1 MTVLFCG
8 STGRKITLTNQIAS
22 SGEGTVWGTDYS
34 GYLAKVY
41 HLPHHER
48 VKKLEVMVTHPPRE
62 PNSHHNHFS
71 FAWPKSLL
79 RDSNGWVLGFLMPAI
94 TGGVELIDV
103 YNPQRRQQLGLEINW
118 YFLHATAMNIASII
132 QALHVEGHVLGDI
145 KSQNILVNNRALPSI
160 IDTDSFQVCHPNTGE
175 IYRCLVGSEGFTP
188 VELMGKDFHITD
200 QTEVHDRFR
209 LAVIIY
215 HLLFGNHP
223 FQGHWIGKE
232 DSPDTNQLIRR
243 GFWPYASNSLIQP
256 GPLTIPLDIVHP
268 EIQQCFKRCFNDGH
282 TRSDLRPTAEEWFKA
297 LKVAI
302 EDLTPCSQITNHYHS
317 KTYGNCYWCE
327 RASTLGVDIFP
338 GVTIQQPQS
347 SATSSTSQSKIFAAD
362 NIAELVKHK
371 GQEITVVGKIISIN
385 DHAQDNKFILNF
397 GQLELSN
404 KNLGYFRIIISS
416 SNIKSIADFLNVK
429 FNALKDL
436 VGENVTIKGILEVC
450 QKKNCCFP
458 QFFLEDPNLKIANN
472 QIKTNKLEAKTA
484 SQNSTQ
490 SKRAKIYNQ
499 SSPKTKPAKTA
510 HLTSAL
516 PQIQLAATYYKDGL
530 ALAKLGDY
538 LGAIDAYNR
547 SLVLDPNN
555 ALVYRSRGNA
565 YVRTY
570 NYYKAITNYDQA
582 LCLDARDG
590 IVYYNRGTVREK
602 LGNKQ
607 GAIHDFVKAENLGI
621 QSARRKL
628 RQLGR

>member
-8 STGRKITLTNQIAS
+8 STNKKITLTNQIAR
-22 SGEGTVWGTDYS
+22 SGEGTVWNTDWS

-41 HLPHHER
+41 HSPHHER
-48 VKKLEVMVTHPPRE
+48 VNKLEVMVTHPPKE
-62 PNSHHNHFS
+62 PNSHLNHFS

-79 RDSNGWVLGFLMPAI
+79 KDSNGWVLGFLMPAI
-94 TGGVELIDV
+94 REGKELIDI
-103 YNPQRRQQLGLEINW
+103 YNPHRRQQLGLEINW

-132 QALHVEGHVLGDI
+132 QALHVEGYVLGDI
-145 KSQNILVNNRALPSI
+145 KSQNILVNNCALPSI

-223 FQGHWIGKE
+223 FQGRWTGAG
-232 DSPDTNQLIRR
+232 DSPDTNQLINQ
-243 GFWPYASNSLIQP
+243 GFWPYAPNSLIEL
-256 GPLTIPLDIVHP
+256 GLWANPLNIVHSQ
-268 EIQQCFKRCFNDGH
+268 IQQCFKRCFNDGH
-282 TRSDLRPTAEEWFKA
+282 TKPDLRPTAGEWVKA

-302 EDLTPCSQITNHYHS
+302 ADLTPCSQMTNHYHS
-317 KTYGNCYWCE
+317 LSYGKCYWCE
-327 RASTLGVDIFP
+327 YASKLGIDIFP
-338 GVTIQQPQS
+338 DVTIQPQS
-347 SATSSTSQSKIFAAD
+347 RTTSSSSQFKVLAAD

-371 GQEITVVGKIISIN
+371 GQEITVEGKIVSIN
-385 DHAQDNKFILNF
+385 DYAQDNKFILNF
-397 GQLELSN
+397 GKLASSD
-404 KNLGYFRIIISS
+404 KKLGYFRVIISS
-416 SNIKSIADFLNVK
+416 SNVKSIANFLNLK
-429 FNALKDL
+429 FNSLKDL
-436 VGENVTIKGILEVC
+436 IGQNVKLKGILEVH
-450 QKKNCCFP
+450 QKKNRCYP
-458 QFFLEDPNLKIANN
+458 QFFLKYPSLKIANN
-472 QIKTNKLEAKTA
+472 QIKTNKLAAKTVNH
-484 SQNSTQ
+484 NSTQ
-490 SKRAKIYNQ
+490 SKSTKNYYQ
-499 SSPKTKPAKTA
+499 YSPKTKPAKTA

-516 PQIQLAATYYKDGL
+516 PQNQLAETYYKDGL
-530 ALAKLGDY
+530 ALAKLGDC

-565 YVRTY
+565 YVRTD
-570 NYYKAITNYDQA
+570 NYYKAINNYDQA
-582 LCLDARDG
+582 LRLDPRDG
-590 IVYYNRGTVREK
+590 IVYYNRGIVREK
-602 LGNKQ
+602 LGDKQ
-607 GAIHDFVKAENLGI
+607 GAIDNFLKAENLGI